1 MRCPKCGYI
10 SFDHLDNCRKCHKPT
25 AQSEF
30 KGTTY
35 PVLVPIFLQPSQE
48 IPESGFDENM
58 VIDEDMVDVLD
69 PDLDLLAENNDNI
82 AGQSAEREISIG
94 DDFEIAF
101 NAGQNEDTLS
111 LDEDDL
117 AIDISRFA
125 DVPINM
131 QAVQETQ
138 PVQFAIPEGLAD
150 ISDLARPAAG
160 AESKSKL
167 AVHLGDGD
175 DDLNLNDLNLSLG
188 GEKAS
193 VALSAADDD
202 KLALL
207 SLDDIDL
214 SGGLEVVPLPRPS
227 PLPSRPVDNDLNF
240 DLDLGTLGVEK
251 DRPQKN
257 KSDDLPELTLSL
269 D

>member
-25 AQSEF
+25 VQSEF

-35 PVLVPIFLQPSQE
+35 PVLVPTFLQPSQK
-48 IPESGFDENM
+48 IPDSGFDEDM
-58 VIDEDMVDVLD
+58 VVDDEDMVDVLD
-69 PDLDLLAENNDNI
+69 PDLDLLAENNDNVV
-82 AGQSAEREISIG
+82 GQSAEREISIG
-94 DDFEIAF
+94 DDFDIAF
-101 NAGQNEDTLS
+101 DAGQKEDTLS

-117 AIDISRFA
+117 SIDTSRFA

-160 AESKSKL
+160 TATKSEL
-167 AVHLGDGD
+167 AVHLGD
-175 DDLNLNDLNLSLG
+175 DDLNLDDLNLSLG

-193 VALSAADDD
+193 TAASSAVDDEF
-202 KLALL
+202 ALL

-214 SGGLEVVPLPRPS
+214 SGGLEVVPSPS
-227 PLPSRPVDNDLNF
+227 PPPPPSRPVDDDLNF
-240 DLDLGTLGVEK
+240 DLDLGTLGEEK
-251 DRPQKN
+251 DRPRK
-257 KSDDLPELTLSL
+257 KESDDLPELTLSL
-269 D
+269 E